1 MNSGLDKQLDVDF
14 AEGCFLEGDGQGTVN
29 RHGFFD
35 DDVLGPGCDRVFGEV
50 FFGVREGECFRLRVV
65 EDEGD
70 LQSTFHSL
78 ARRGT
83 RFRQGYRRPPGD
95 EPAQVQDEE
104 RFLDCHPP
112 VRH

>member
-1 MNSGLDKQLDVDF
+1 MNSGLDKQPDVDF

-29 RHGFFD
+29 RHGFFC
-35 DDVLGPGCDRVFGEV
+35 DDVLGSGCDHVFGEV

-70 LQSTFHSL
+70 LQSTFHSR

-83 RFRQGYRRPPGD
+83 RFRQGHRRPPGD
-95 EPAQVQDEE
+95 ESAQVQDEE
-104 RFLDCHPP
+104 RLLNRHPP